1 MTTATTGPTMIDPG
15 EFAHT
20 EAGLERSADLAAHV
34 FGHLIEMTEIAR
46 LDTTITSVFLLV
58 EVLAALEVYADL
70 TPEAAIKHVHA
81 MTRERVASLRRAELA
96 DPDDATAPAGEC
108 ECECPNHGHPGSL
121 H

>member
-1 MTTATTGPTMIDPG
+1 MIDPG

-34 FGHLIEMTEIAR
+34 FSHLIEMTEIAR

-58 EVLAALEVYADL
+58 EVLASLEIYADL
-70 TPEAAIKHVHA
+70 TPETAIQRVHT
-81 MTRERVASLRRAELA
+81 MTRERVASLRHA
-96 DPDDATAPAGEC
+96 DEATVPVSEGEC
-108 ECECPNHGHPGSL
+108 SIHGGGSL